1 LFIYDYTEQN
11 KGKTN
16 MTKLYVNISETE
28 DGEVSSKTFDT
39 LVDAIEWMDSDYR
52 YTVICRQSTGLP
64 IVKTID
70 LNDGYLDEYLV
81 QIKQETAHRSAF

>member
-1 LFIYDYTEQN
+1 
-11 KGKTN
+11 

-28 DGEVSSKTFDT
+28 DGEVSSKTFDK

-81 QIKQETAHRSAF
+81 QIKQETAHRRAS